1 MRARRGQ
8 AMVLSALSFLVLAL
22 MVTLSF
28 NLSHALRQKMSLQ
41 QHSDALAYSMAVL
54 EARALNYYAV
64 GNRAIAGSYVAMN
77 SIHAYV
83 AAASVSGE
91 MMRAARNN
99 FFQIAA
105 LEVIRCMC
113 YTCIEHCIH
122 AAEAVKIAGDFSK
135 EGSDYDKL
143 VRGGE
148 TSFVDAMKGLDL
160 MVDNLHIAQRSVH
173 DKTLQSVKD
182 GKSNGLEQLT
192 EYNAP
197 GATFLAQQV
206 GGMNANEFN
215 CAVDGMDCQGSVAS
229 TSPEARARA
238 MTEVANASR
247 SGWPATRETGGIPSI
262 QIPAYLHSD
271 FMDKFEDI
279 PDEGNYQVLRHVG
292 TAKTVQ
298 DHGEVNG
305 PGQQGGNSG
314 LVVAASE
321 EGMIFHKWKH
331 GIGMSPYKAEV
342 WSDEGNG
349 GHEPS
354 GAHSGQHP
362 FEGVNAKALTA
373 CSQSGNCFMKF
384 RANPSPARDW
394 GQPRVYSYVTKQFR
408 GGDPKKTPWEL
419 NSSATLEFRHGAQGS
434 GRLTLSA
441 DEGVGLSK
449 ALVYYHRFGDNGW
462 REPPNLFGPYWR
474 AKLHPFRDGDE
485 AGRVLEAAG
494 NQDAAD
500 LARVPGVSL

>member
-1 MRARRGQ
+1 MRMRARRGQ

-113 YTCIEHCIH
+113 YTCIEHCVH

-160 MVDNLHIAQRSVH
+160 MVDNIHIAQRSVH

-215 CAVDGMDCQGSVAS
+215 CAVDGMDCQGSVAR
-229 TSPEARARA
+229 PRPR
-238 MTEVANASR
+238 
-247 SGWPATRETGGIPSI
+247 
-262 QIPAYLHSD
+262 
-271 FMDKFEDI
+271 
-279 PDEGNYQVLRHVG
+279 
-292 TAKTVQ
+292 
-298 DHGEVNG
+298 
-305 PGQQGGNSG
+305 
-314 LVVAASE
+314 
-321 EGMIFHKWKH
+321 
-331 GIGMSPYKAEV
+331 
-342 WSDEGNG
+342 
-349 GHEPS
+349 
-354 GAHSGQHP
+354 
-362 FEGVNAKALTA
+362 
-373 CSQSGNCFMKF
+373 
-384 RANPSPARDW
+384 PAR
-394 GQPRVYSYVTKQFR
+394 G
-408 GGDPKKTPWEL
+408 
-419 NSSATLEFRHGAQGS
+419 
-434 GRLTLSA
+434 
-441 DEGVGLSK
+441 
-449 ALVYYHRFGDNGW
+449 
-462 REPPNLFGPYWR
+462 
-474 AKLHPFRDGDE
+474 
-485 AGRVLEAAG
+485 
-494 NQDAAD
+494 
-500 LARVPGVSL
+500 